1 TSITLPVPRHETT
14 VQINMTGPYWIG
26 AIRLC
31 IRGEGQINMNATL
44 RQLDFCQFFSTPN
57 QAIGRLTYIP
67 IVFIKNINM
76 THGLSE
82 SDQTLYSGIWMPTFT
97 AVSLS
102 DEAYYVEF
110 GNYLRYMSSLTIIQ
124 VMLDER
130 PFFIKNIEQ
139 PIVRTAELIFKV
151 LLFTSLC
158 IELFAFLFLII
169 KLFII
174 PFFRLIVY
182 LWKKCRGQND
192 KSNSSNGSTK
202 SSFRSNSSYK
212 KNSIGKMKIDQMM
225 ALETDPSIFNRKQQN
240 KHNNYSTSKIELNSS
255 EINYRF

>member
-1 TSITLPVPRHETT
+1 
-14 VQINMTGPYWIG
+14 MTGPYWIG

-139 PIVRTAELIFKV
+139 PIVRTAELIFKS

-158 IELFAFLFLII
+158 IELFGFTFLIV
-169 KLFII
+169 KLFIV
-174 PFFRLIVY
+174 PLFRSLPY
-182 LWKKCRGQND
+182 LWKKCRGHND
-192 KSNSSNGSTK
+192 KLNSSNGSTK

-212 KNSIGKMKIDQMM
+212 KESTEKIEIDQMM
-225 ALETDPSIFNRKQQN
+225 TFGTDASIFNQNQQD
-240 KHNNYSTSKIELNSS
+240 KHKKYSTSNIELNLS